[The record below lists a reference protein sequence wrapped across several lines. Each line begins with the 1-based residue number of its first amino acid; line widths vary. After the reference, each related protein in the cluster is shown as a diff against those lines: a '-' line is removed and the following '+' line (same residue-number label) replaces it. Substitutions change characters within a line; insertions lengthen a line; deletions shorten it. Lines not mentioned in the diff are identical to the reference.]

1 MFDAEMVRSFD
12 GPTRREFILQM
23 AQACLG
29 VTVAPLAG
37 PLGSA
42 MAAAPASGGK
52 AKQVIYLFME
62 GAMSQLDSFDP
73 KPGRDVQGSTKAIQ
87 TAVPGIQVSEN
98 FPKLS
103 QQMKKLA
110 LVRSLAAET
119 GAHGPGQYLMR
130 TSYKEIASIRHPG
143 MGAWSQKILGKM
155 NNDLPAN
162 VVIGNSTGHP
172 GAGFLDARF
181 GPVPVGDPAAGLQN
195 TQPPKYLLAN
205 QFDRRMKLTS
215 QFDATFEKKYP
226 HRDVK
231 AYSELYQEAIKL
243 LKSSEL
249 KAFDINAE
257 SEKAREPYGNNT
269 FGKACLLA
277 RRLIEHGVRFVE
289 VTHGGWDLHRDCFKD
304 MPAKAAVLDQALS
317 ALLTDLEAK
326 KMLDDTLIVVATEFG
341 RTPKINDNAG
351 RDHHPGAFT
360 CILAGGKIRGGRT
373 YGESDKDAQSIKDN
387 RIGVADFNA
396 TIAYALNLPLGQE
409 FISPSKRPFKVAH
422 DGHPIKELFG

>member
-1 MFDAEMVRSFD
+1 MFDFNSLHSANE
-12 GPTRREFILQM
+12 PTRRQFIARM

-29 VTVAPLAG
+29 VTAAPLIG
-37 PLGSA
+37 PLASA
-42 MAAAPASGGK
+42 LAAAPTGGSK

-73 KPGRDVQGSTKAIQ
+73 KPGRDVQGSTKVIQ
-87 TAVPGIQVSEN
+87 TSVPSIQVSEN
-98 FPKLS
+98 FPKLA

-119 GAHGPGQYLMR
+119 GAHAPGQYLMR
-130 TSYKEIASIRHPG
+130 TSYKQIASIRHPG
-143 MGAWSQKILGKM
+143 MGGWAEKILGKI
-155 NNDLPAN
+155 NKDLPGN

-181 GPVPVGDPAAGLQN
+181 SPVPVGDPAAGLQN
-195 TQPPKYLLAN
+195 TQPPKYLQPN
-205 QFDRRMKLTS
+205 QFDRRMKLTTS
-215 QFDATFEKKYP
+215 FDAPFEKKYP

-257 SEKAREPYGNNT
+257 PEKARESYGDST
-269 FGKACLLA
+269 LGKACLLA

-289 VTHGGWDLHRDCFKD
+289 VTHGGWDLHREVFKD
-304 MPAKAAVLDQALS
+304 MPGKAATLDHALS

-326 KMLDDTLIVVATEFG
+326 KLLNDTLVVVATEFG
-341 RTPKINDNAG
+341 RTPKINENSG

-360 CILAGGKIRGGRT
+360 CILAGGGIRGGQT
-373 YGESDKDAQSIKDN
+373 YGKSDKDAQSIEDD

-396 TIAYALNLPLGQE
+396 TIAYGLGLPLKQE

-422 DGHPIKELFG
+422 DGEAITSLYG